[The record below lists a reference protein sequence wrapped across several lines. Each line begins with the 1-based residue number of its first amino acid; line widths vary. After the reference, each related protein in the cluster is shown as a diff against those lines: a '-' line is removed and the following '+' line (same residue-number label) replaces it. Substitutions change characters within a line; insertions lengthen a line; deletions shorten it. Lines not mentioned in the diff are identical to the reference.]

1 MRPIL
6 LALWLTLV
14 AGAATAQ
21 GITVQQVAPDTYALI
36 GPFGQRS
43 PENLGNNAT
52 FGLVVTSEGAVLI
65 DAGGSYRG
73 AEALH
78 ATIRTI
84 TDQPVVVVIDTGGQD
99 HRWLGNSYWDAQGA
113 QIVASA
119 AAVEDQKARASMQQT
134 MLSALLG
141 EALVGTDPYYADIA
155 FDDHHSFTLGGV
167 TFELRHPAPA
177 HTPGDSFVWVPD
189 TRTVFAGDIVFIGRL
204 LGLLDVSSSAGWIE
218 AFDAMAALDPAHVVP
233 GHGPATD
240 LATARHDT
248 RDYLQHLRDT
258 MRAHIDG
265 GGDIIGSVKVDQS
278 AFSYLRDFDAL
289 AGRNAQAVFSKWN
302 GVIRTPS
309 SFPKY
314 SPRSVPL
321 SPARTPPGA
330 HIPPLPRQP
339 APYLRAMTD
348 TPQPISRPTTCA
360 PTGPR
365 IAPSWR
371 PSAPSTRLWAP
382 GSAVSASPS
391 AFTPSSARPN
401 PPGCRNRSPPCS
413 SPSRFC

>member
-1 MRPIL
+1 
-6 LALWLTLV
+6 
-14 AGAATAQ
+14 
-21 GITVQQVAPDTYALI
+21 
-36 GPFGQRS
+36 
-43 PENLGNNAT
+43 
-52 FGLVVTSEGAVLI
+52 
-65 DAGGSYRG
+65 
-73 AEALH
+73 LH
-78 ATIRTI
+78 AAIRTI

-141 EALVGTDPYYADIA
+141 EALVGTEPYYADIA

-189 TRTVFAGDIVFIGRL
+189 TRTVFAGDIVFTGRL

-218 AFDAMAALDPAHVVP
+218 AFDAMAALDPTHVVP

-258 MRAHIDG
+258 MRAHIDE

-278 AFSYLRDFDAL
+278 AFSYLQDFDAL
-289 AGRNAQAVFSKWN
+289 AGRNAQAVFSEMEWE
-302 GVIRTPS
+302 
-309 SFPKY
+309 
-314 SPRSVPL
+314 
-321 SPARTPPGA
+321 
-330 HIPPLPRQP
+330 
-339 APYLRAMTD
+339 
-348 TPQPISRPTTCA
+348 
-360 PTGPR
+360 
-365 IAPSWR
+365 
-371 PSAPSTRLWAP
+371 
-382 GSAVSASPS
+382 
-391 AFTPSSARPN
+391 
-401 PPGCRNRSPPCS
+401 
-413 SPSRFC
+413 